1 MLSELPPRPSAD
13 IHHLRFPPRGPD
25 NGGNPPGG
33 DDMEKRVQELEKNFL
48 QAAISLATIRTKLDT
63 LPDKDWVTTRI
74 FWAVG
79 AFAGVAGLIA
89 VIQTLVLKQ
98 P

>member
-1 MLSELPPRPSAD
+1 
-13 IHHLRFPPRGPD
+13 
-25 NGGNPPGG
+25 
-33 DDMEKRVQELEKNFL
+33 MEKRVQELEKNFL

-79 AFAGVAGLIA
+79 AFAGPIYINNPKLFTLSFKPANAGHRCGTA
-89 VIQTLVLKQ
+89 TRTTDSH
-98 P
+98 